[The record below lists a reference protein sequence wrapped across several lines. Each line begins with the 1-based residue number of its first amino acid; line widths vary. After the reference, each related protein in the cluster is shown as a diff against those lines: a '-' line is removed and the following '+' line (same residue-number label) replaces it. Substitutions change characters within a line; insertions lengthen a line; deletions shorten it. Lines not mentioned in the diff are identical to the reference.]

1 MRKRFWDLERSTEV
15 LRVEHDTLVKRV
27 KNLEW
32 FDREMRKKQGELEAA
47 HKLYRTTAEAKFR
60 QLE

>member
-1 MRKRFWDLERSTEV
+1 MAEAVRKRFWDLERSTEV

-47 HKLYRTTAEAKFR
+47 H
-60 QLE
+60 

>member
-32 FDREMRKKQGELEAA
+32 FDPEMRKKTRGVGSCA
-47 HKLYRTTAEAKFR
+47 
-60 QLE
+60 